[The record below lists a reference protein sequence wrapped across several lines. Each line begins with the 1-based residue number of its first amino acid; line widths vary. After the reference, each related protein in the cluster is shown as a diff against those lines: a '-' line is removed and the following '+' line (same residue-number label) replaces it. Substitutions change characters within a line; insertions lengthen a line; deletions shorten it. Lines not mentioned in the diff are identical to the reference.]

1 MSDETIPEPTEAS
14 PWRPEDGPEPKVTVW
29 PKGDRPALRVWSHGT
44 WRYAV
49 VEARQDW
56 SDGRVFYRVSVDLL
70 GDTSVTSR
78 LYQWPQPGLRAS
90 HGSHS
95 APLPT

>member
-1 MSDETIPEPTEAS
+1 VAPPGRAGAEDHGVAEG
-14 PWRPEDGPEPKVTVW
+14 RPSS
-29 PKGDRPALRVWSHGT
+29 AQRVGSHGR

-56 SDGRVFYRVSVDLL
+56 SDGRVFYRVSVDLR

-78 LYQWPQPGLRAS
+78 LYQWPQPGLRVS

-95 APLPT
+95 APFPT